1 MDGKEKCEKAEILI
15 APREN
20 HRTKGPLRPVDF
32 LVDSGVYSTIVSKE
46 DWVKAGCFKL
56 KPCKKKFTAYNS
68 TQNLKM
74 LGSAKV
80 EMRTNSGLGRK
91 CLVYVTRCSGSSLL
105 GLKDG
110 RSLGVIH
117 IEPDSQKKAEEP
129 EVLSHVEQ
137 LRKPPED
144 PKGVVS
150 DGQTQEEIDTEMKK
164 IVDKHPKVF
173 TGLGKA
179 KVAPVEVKV
188 NPEVKP
194 RQEKPRR
201 MAMHLRQPVKEY
213 LEEMEALGLVTPLP
227 SSEEHATGWISNL
240 VVTKKKWDSSKIR
253 VNMDTRHM
261 EDAIVKAKYPIPT
274 MEELRH
280 EFRGSDRFSVLDMN
294 HAFLQFELAEEAKKL
309 FVFQTP

>member
-1 MDGKEKCEKAEILI
+1 M
-15 APREN
+15 
-20 HRTKGPLRPVDF
+20 
-32 LVDSGVYSTIVSKE
+32 
-46 DWVKAGCFKL
+46 
-56 KPCKKKFTAYNS
+56 
-68 TQNLKM
+68 
-74 LGSAKV
+74 
-80 EMRTNSGLGRK
+80 
-91 CLVYVTRCSGSSLL
+91 
-105 GLKDG
+105 
-110 RSLGVIH
+110 
-117 IEPDSQKKAEEP
+117 
-129 EVLSHVEQ
+129 LSHVEQ
-137 LRKPPED
+137 LRKPLED

-213 LEEMEALGLVTPLP
+213 LEEMEALGVVTPLP
-227 SSEEHATGWISNL
+227 ASEEHATGWISNL

-280 EFRGSDRFSVLDMN
+280 EFRGSDR
-294 HAFLQFELAEEAKKL
+294 
-309 FVFQTP
+309 